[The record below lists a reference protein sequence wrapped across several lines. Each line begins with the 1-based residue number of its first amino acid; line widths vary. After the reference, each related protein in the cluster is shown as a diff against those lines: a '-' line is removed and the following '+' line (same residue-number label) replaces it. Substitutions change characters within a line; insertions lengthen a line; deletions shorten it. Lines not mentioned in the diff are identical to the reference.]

1 MFFYIGATLYAPK
14 GSVIFVDSPTL
25 FLHRSITQSLW
36 TTIEGHRPDCTF
48 VYMTHDIEF
57 PTSRTDNV
65 TVWVRGC
72 NIQAETW
79 DYEIIRPHESLSDQ
93 LIIDLMGSRK
103 PVLFVEGDSTHS
115 LDFRLYSLIFPEYTV
130 KPMVRSVN
138 DIQGFHHL
146 DSRGIVDRDRRNAN
160 EVDYLRQKK
169 IYVPDVAEIENIMM
183 LEGVI
188 RTVARVHGKDDVK
201 AFSHVRGN
209 ILKLFKAELRQQA
222 LMHTRHQVKRTIEV
236 VVDRRFQNINALEDH
251 LDHLGQEIRPRAI
264 YEGLCR
270 DFNRYVQEGDYRS
283 VLRVY
288 NQKTML
294 VQSNVAQ
301 LCGCQNKDEYIKSI
315 FTILQRDNA
324 DSAAIRAAIKQCLEI
339 D

>member
-1 MFFYIGATLYAPK
+1 MTTTTL
-14 GSVIFVDSPTL
+14 
-25 FLHRSITQSLW
+25 
-36 TTIEGHRPDCTF
+36 
-48 VYMTHDIEF
+48 
-57 PTSRTDNV
+57 
-65 TVWVRGC
+65 
-72 NIQAETW
+72 
-79 DYEIIRPHESLSDQ
+79 
-93 LIIDLMGSRK
+93 
-103 PVLFVEGDSTHS
+103 
-115 LDFRLYSLIFPEYTV
+115 
-130 KPMVRSVN
+130 
-138 DIQGFHHL
+138 
-146 DSRGIVDRDRRNAN
+146 NASAK